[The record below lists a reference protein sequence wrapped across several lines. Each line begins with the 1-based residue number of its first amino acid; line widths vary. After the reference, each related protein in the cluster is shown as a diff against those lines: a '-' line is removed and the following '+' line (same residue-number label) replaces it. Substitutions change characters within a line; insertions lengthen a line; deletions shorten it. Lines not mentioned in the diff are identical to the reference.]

1 MYRVIKRNYR
11 AGRVQKRVFLL
22 RVLLLGSE
30 RVHENKKCD
39 FHCAYIYVE
48 IRDGDRVC

>member
-30 RVHENKKCD
+30 RVHENKNAI
-39 FHCAYIYVE
+39 FIVHIYVE
-48 IRDGDRVC
+48 IRDRDRVC